1 MKNKKRGIF
10 LLGLC
15 FVIFSQWS
23 FGEELPAQGQI
34 EKQIQAP
41 SQVSEDARWIEYFG
55 DHDPWERWNRR
66 IYYFNYEF
74 DRYIFNPITRTY
86 RAVTPDFVEHR
97 VTNFYKNGKNV
108 SILGNTLLQ
117 SKGRKAMRTLARMSI
132 NTILGLGGLF
142 DVASELGMPKPYED
156 FGLTLAYYG
165 VPRGPYVLLPILGP
179 SYLRDTLGLVVDMQ
193 FTKGLDFYPDN
204 LYVTS
209 LSMIDQK
216 ARSSFSFYGTNSP
229 FEYDYVR
236 FLHKKYRTIQEE
248 THQKLNIGGI

>member
-1 MKNKKRGIF
+1 MKNKKIF
-10 LLGLC
+10 IFFLGLS
-15 FVIFSQWS
+15 FVTFFQLS
-23 FGEELPAQGQI
+23 FGKEVPIQPQA
-34 EKQIQAP
+34 EKQTQEQSQILEEEQGIQ
-41 SQVSEDARWIEYFG
+41 YFG
-55 DHDPWERWNRR
+55 DYDPWEPWNRR
-66 IYYFNYEF
+66 VYYFNYGI
-74 DRYIFNPITRTY
+74 DKYLINPVIKIY

-97 VTNFYKNGKNV
+97 VTDFYRNSNNI

-117 SKGRKAMRTLARMSI
+117 SKGRKAMRILARLSI

-179 SYLRDTLGLVVDMQ
+179 RYLRDTLGLAVDTQ
-193 FTKGLDFYPDN
+193 FTKGLDFYPRN
-204 LYVTS
+204 AFLTS

-216 ARSSFSFYGTNSP
+216 ARTSFEFYGTNSP